1 MNKQV
6 INNMSSIVIVD
17 QVIILF
23 LMMGTGFYARKR
35 KMITD
40 EGRKTLSDILVN
52 ITSPL
57 LVISAFKLNFSADM
71 VKNAM
76 FIIAFSFTS
85 MIILILLGKILY
97 LRYKGDTNAVLR
109 FATVFPNWGF
119 MGLPVVQA
127 LYGKTGIFY
136 GSLFQFAFQ
145 TFIWTY
151 GVALIS
157 GKKDFKSMKSAFL
170 NPGIVSVFVGFTI
183 FLFSINIPGT
193 IYRAIDMLGSITVP
207 LSMIII
213 GSNMADVKFRD
224 GFLKSEIYYVSFV
237 RLLLI
242 PFVSI
247 IALKLMGISG
257 PLLGTCV
264 AMQAM
269 PVATFAAIF
278 SEKYDGDKYF
288 ASQCVF
294 ITTLISLVTI
304 PLVIMFL

>member
-1 MNKQV
+1 
-6 INNMSSIVIVD
+6 MSSSVVVN

-23 LMMGTGFYARKR
+23 LIMGTGFYARKR

-40 EGRKTLSDILVN
+40 EGRKTISNLLVN
-52 ITSPL
+52 IASPL
-57 LVISAFKLNFSADM
+57 LIISAFRLDFSADM
-71 VKNAM
+71 MKN
-76 FIIAFSFTS
+76 IIIVIAFSFAS
-85 MIILILLGKILY
+85 MIILIILGKILFI
-97 LRYKGDTNAVLR
+97 RYKGDKNAVLR
-109 FATVFPNWGF
+109 FGTVFANWGF

-136 GSLFQFAFQ
+136 GSLFQLAFN
-145 TFIWTY
+145 TIVWTY

-157 GKKDFKSMKSAFL
+157 GKSDFKSIKSAFL
-170 NPGIVSVFVGFTI
+170 NPGIISVFLGFFI
-183 FLFSINIPGT
+183 FLFSINIPEI
-193 IYRAIDMLGSITVP
+193 IYRAIDMLGSTTVP

-224 GFLKSEIYYVSFV
+224 AFLKPEIYYVSFV
-237 RLLLI
+237 RLLLVPI
-242 PFVSI
+242 VSI
-247 IALKLMGISG
+247 IVLKSIGISG
-257 PLLGTCV
+257 AVLGTCV

-278 SEKYDGDKYF
+278 SEKYDKDIYF

-304 PLVIMFL
+304 PVILMLL